1 MTMSYWEDVAD
12 MAAFSGGD
20 PLAMHQLERD
30 RESLIAL
37 PRSVQ
42 VLRLL
47 KSHGI
52 VGTTR

>member
-1 MTMSYWEDVAD
+1 MSCWEDVAD

-30 RESLIAL
+30 RVSLIAL

-52 VGTTR
+52 IGTTR